1 MKIAGVK
8 PVDSL
13 QGVNEF
19 AGSRGKARDPAEES
33 QRCMAFEKPSQMKI
47 AGMNPSIFLRN
58 G

>member
-8 PVDSL
+8 P
-13 QGVNEF
+13 
-19 AGSRGKARDPAEES
+19 
-33 QRCMAFEKPSQMKI
+33 FEKPSQMKI